1 MLKLKKFLYTYKYKR
16 SSRRAVLYGF
26 DLLSVEG
33 PLADE
38 TDEKIE
44 KKDRLQ
50 AVNASMEWQIN
61 AFSDS
66 LISQSLLLFRSSCV
80 LLTKPESALRDLND
94 VFHYLSL
101 PEILN
106 TNKTHVS
113 YCKQTKSVCLSSML

>member
-1 MLKLKKFLYTYKYKR
+1 MNEKRKNAETVKKFLYTDKYKR

-50 AVNASMEWQIN
+50 AGNASKEWQIN

-94 VFHYLSL
+94 VFHYLFVVARD
-101 PEILN
+101 PEYQQN
-106 TNKTHVS
+106 A
-113 YCKQTKSVCLSSML
+113 CKLL